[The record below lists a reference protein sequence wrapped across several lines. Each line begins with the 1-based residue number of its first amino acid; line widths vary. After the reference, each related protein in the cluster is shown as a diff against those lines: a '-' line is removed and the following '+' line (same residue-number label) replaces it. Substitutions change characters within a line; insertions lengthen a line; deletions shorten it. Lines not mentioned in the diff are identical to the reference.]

1 MQDMFKKVRAKNS
14 NSKQMLLQMI
24 DEMQISDT
32 EDSINVDMADVKMVL
47 DSDGVYDVQSSEQIG
62 STSAKRAIEAV
73 LQDLY
78 PVNKL
83 NSALIVFELS
93 PVYKIKNIAKLLDKY
108 IYSLGDDDTSIIFG
122 TTINKNFRD
131 TQMKVSLLTNVVEF
145 NYETAHKYTLNNR
158 QYIEKSKLC
167 GCCYCKGKFT
177 SDEIVEY
184 VGDNNT
190 AICPN
195 CSIDSIVC
203 DKIVPITNKLLENM
217 YKRWFD

>member
-1 MQDMFKKVRAKNS
+1 MQDMFKKVRAKNK

-32 EDSINVDMADVKMVL
+32 ENSINIDMADVNMVL
-47 DSDGVYDVQSSEQIG
+47 DSDGVYDVHSSEQIG

-73 LQDLY
+73 LEDVY
-78 PVNKL
+78 PINKL
-83 NSALIVFELS
+83 NSALILFELS
-93 PVYKIKNIAKLLDKY
+93 PVYKIKKIAKLLNKY

-145 NYETAHKYTLNNR
+145 DYITAHKYTLNNK

-167 GCCYCKGKFT
+167 GCCYCLSKFT
-177 SDEIVEY
+177 SEEIIEY
-184 VGDNNT
+184 IGDNTT
-190 AICPN
+190 AVCPN

-203 DKIVPITNKLLENM
+203 DKILPISDKLLEDM
-217 YKRWFD
+217 YKRWID